1 MKHLL
6 NLFYPDLCH
15 SCGLSLVKGERTICI
30 RCIDL
35 LPRTSFHADRENQ
48 VEKVFWG
55 KVELEG
61 ATTFAYFNKGG
72 MMQKLLHELKYKGA
86 RQVGSRLGE
95 LLGEELLK
103 TPAFRDVDMV
113 IPVPL
118 HFKKK
123 RKRGFNQAEMIALGI
138 CTAIERP
145 MEINALIRTQHTAT
159 QTKKSRFDRWDNVGD
174 VFKVNAPKKIEGK
187 HILLVDD
194 VLTTGATIGSCANIL
209 LEHAETKVSIATL
222 ATA

>member
-15 SCGLSLVKGERTICI
+15 SCGLSLVRGEHSICVQ
-30 RCIDL
+30 CIDH
-35 LPRTSFHADRENQ
+35 LPRTSFHTDRENL

-61 ATTFAYFNKGG
+61 ATAFTYFNKGG

-95 LLGEELLK
+95 LLGAELLNAPTFK
-103 TPAFRDVDMV
+103 QVDIV

-118 HFKKK
+118 HPKKK

-138 CTAIERP
+138 CSSIERP
-145 MEINALIRTQHTAT
+145 IETNALIRIQHTAT
-159 QTKKSRFDRWDNVGD
+159 QTQRSRFDRWDNVGD
-174 VFKVNAPKKIEGK
+174 VFKVKAPKKIEGK
-187 HILLVDD
+187 RILLVDD

-209 LEHAETKVSIATL
+209 LEHTGTKVCIATL